1 MTKIN
6 LLFTALFLIAV
17 TLFFWWLGNGVIP
30 GLPYQPNMATTAA
43 SVIGAL
49 LVVTLVI
56 ERAAAVVNQLIFG
69 EEERQAEYE
78 RIQAAKTNASSAAAE
93 AKLTVVLTKKA
104 RVRLLFSFITGL
116 FVSAAGVRTLQGLLV
131 LPAPAGGSQAQI
143 SSLFYPVDIVL
154 TAALIAGGSASLA
167 FLAAVLRDL
176 AAPPP
181 AQVPGADANPTGGAT
196 LTAAEPPAPAR
207 PVSVG
212 PRLV

>member
-1 MTKIN
+1 MNKIN
-6 LLFTALFLIAV
+6 LLFAALFVLAIAV
-17 TLFFWWLGNGVIP
+17 FFWWLGNGVTQ

-78 RIQAAKTNASSAAAE
+78 RIQAAKTNTSSAAAE
-93 AKLTVVLTKKA
+93 AKLTVVLSKKA
-104 RVRLLFSFITGL
+104 RVRLLFSFVTGL
-116 FVSAAGVRTLQGLLV
+116 FVSAAGVRTLQGLLI
-131 LPAPAGGSQAQI
+131 LPAAPNQPQA
-143 SSLFYPVDIVL
+143 LFYPVDIVL

-167 FLAAVLRDL
+167 FLAAVLKDL

-181 AQVPGADANPTGGAT
+181 TQPPAAGVNLTEAALIAP
-196 LTAAEPPAPAR
+196 TAAPATVPAAR
-207 PVSVG
+207 PMSVG